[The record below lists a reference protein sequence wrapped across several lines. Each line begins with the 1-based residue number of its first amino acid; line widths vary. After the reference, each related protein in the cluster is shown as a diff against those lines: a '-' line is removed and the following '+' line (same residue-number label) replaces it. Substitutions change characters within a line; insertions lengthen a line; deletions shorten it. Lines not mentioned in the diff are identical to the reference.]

1 MLIDDEENPVVMHQ
15 EPVMQANHKIQ
26 MNPDLNKSNSSSSN
40 EDEIKEELLFE
51 MVEDI
56 INLDKKI

>member
-1 MLIDDEENPVVMHQ
+1 MHQ
-15 EPVMQANHKIQ
+15 EPVMQANHKIA
-26 MNPDLNKSNSSSSN
+26 MNPEEVQEYLQFKQDVNKINSSSSK